1 MHSVSKIFLTLLE
14 VWILQLSNI
23 KIKFSYFLLF
33 FLLSKI
39 LKINSRK
46 FSYFALL
53 LINLY
58 ATNDV
63 KFIAPIKVQLL
74 PFVYL
79 KDYNLFFF

>member
-33 FLLSKI
+33 YLLSKI

-46 FSYFALL
+46 FSYF
-53 LINLY
+53 

-74 PFVYL
+74 PFVS
-79 KDYNLFFF
+79 